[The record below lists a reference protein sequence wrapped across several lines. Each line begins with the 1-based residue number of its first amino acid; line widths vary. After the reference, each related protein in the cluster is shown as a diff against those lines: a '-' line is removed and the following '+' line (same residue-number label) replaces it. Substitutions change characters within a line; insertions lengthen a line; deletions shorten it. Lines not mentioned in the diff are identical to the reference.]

1 MLPKDVS
8 HVQKKG
14 IKLLATC
21 VVVFFRKDGTSFA
34 AIFIRRR
41 TKKDDGLIF

>member
-41 TKKDDGLIF
+41 TKKMMA